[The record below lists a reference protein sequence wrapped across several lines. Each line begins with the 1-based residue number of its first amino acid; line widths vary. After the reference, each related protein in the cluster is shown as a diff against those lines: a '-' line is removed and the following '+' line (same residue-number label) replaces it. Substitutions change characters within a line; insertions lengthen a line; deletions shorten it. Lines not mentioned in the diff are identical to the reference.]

1 MDFHHPFQNYSR
13 RELLMRSG
21 LGVGWMAA
29 STALQESLHAKP
41 LNSNQHKPHTL
52 AARTPHFP
60 ARAKAV
66 IHIFA
71 NGGPSHIDTFDPKQK
86 LKQYAGREIPGALK
100 TERPPPGLLNFL
112 KIHPTEQVQLNW

>member
-60 ARAKAV
+60 ARAK
-66 IHIFA
+66 
-71 NGGPSHIDTFDPKQK
+71 GSHSYLCEWWPKS
-86 LKQYAGREIPGALK
+86 YRYI
-100 TERPPPGLLNFL
+100 
-112 KIHPTEQVQLNW
+112 

>member
-1 MDFHHPFQNYSR
+1 MNFHHPFQNYSR

-52 AARTPHFP
+52 AARPPHFP

-66 IHIFA
+66 IHILQTVAQVILIRLIQSKNLSNTPVVKF
-71 NGGPSHIDTFDPKQK
+71 
-86 LKQYAGREIPGALK
+86 RE
-100 TERPPPGLLNFL
+100 R
-112 KIHPTEQVQLNW
+112 